1 MAAPFRSVGIAVL
14 IGMLCLFASGCTI
27 FVPHVKPE
35 PLPENDPLRYNCAA
49 STSSELTRP
58 PTKPPRKGSV
68 GTPAPDLDAMKKAR
82 ADSIERAMSSSGGID
97 PQQVGFSLCEGYIR
111 AEEYRRDYHR
121 AVRWDSGLRTT
132 LNAITIV
139 LAGLAAREGFD
150 PNPSNAKMAD
160 FIVGT
165 VVLYGWSS
173 TLTSTPREK
182 VYLNGEE
189 AMSCAMVEAQPIMVG
204 VMQLQPLEAQVAK
217 VKAARA
223 IFDQALEDAG
233 LAPLVNPGDDKYIK
247 LQSDADNAIDRVA
260 GYSRQLAQASGQ
272 LLPLIDII
280 AAQVGRNIVDTEPSN
295 ESLQTLIAGFGGQSR
310 GLMTAS
316 LPPASPATPKAQSGN
331 IDRVTAE
338 AKVVAPYKALR
349 QQMETLNGMLA
360 KIVEV
365 SEAKT
370 KIGACKAASV
380 VNEFKVEPGDASA
393 VIKVGDVREFK
404 VTNQVSVPTV
414 SIDGEGADSVEKLD
428 TLVRDGAFI
437 VRIKGVKA
445 TGETGPTLTIKDGT
459 GQQDKR
465 IALRVAAADT
475 GTGTSSGN
483 NGGADAGAAAAVITD
498 EEKTRLLNKAFV
510 DEVVSEKPQDFLR
523 RSVQA
528 LQCVI
533 KAKVDGAVGTDTR
546 TKIAE
551 FMKDVGGR
559 QKPGAID
566 DALLTKVAA
575 ELGAGAAD
583 CRKQK

>member
-1 MAAPFRSVGIAVL
+1 MSIAAPSRSVGIAVL
-14 IGMLCLFASGCTI
+14 VGMLCLFAGGCTI

-35 PLPENDPLRYNCAA
+35 PLPENDPLRFNCAA

-58 PTKPPRKGSV
+58 APKAAGKKG
-68 GTPAPDLDAMKKAR
+68 TETPDLKAMKQAR
-82 ADSIERAMSSSGGID
+82 AESIERAMSSSGGID

-132 LNAITIV
+132 LNAITIA

-150 PNPSNAKMAD
+150 PNPSSAKMAD

-173 TLTSTPREK
+173 ALTSTPREK

-204 VMQLQPLEAQVAK
+204 VMQLQPLESQVAK
-217 VKAARA
+217 VKATRA

-247 LQSDADNAIDRVA
+247 LQSDADNAIGRVA
-260 GYSRQLAQASGQ
+260 SYSQQLAQASGQ
-272 LLPLIDII
+272 LLPLIEII

-295 ESLQTLIAGFGGQSR
+295 ESLQTLIAGFGGQAR

-316 LPPASPATPKAQSGN
+316 LPPSSPATPKSQSGN

-349 QQMETLNGMLA
+349 QQVETLNAMLA

-370 KIGACKAASV
+370 KISACKAASV
-380 VNEFKVEPGDASA
+380 TNEFKVEPGDASA
-393 VIKVGDVREFK
+393 VVKVGDIREFK

-459 GQQDKR
+459 GQQEKR

-475 GTGTSSGN
+475 KTGSSSGN
-483 NGGADAGAAAAVITD
+483 SGGADAGAAAAAITD
-498 EEKTRLLNKAFV
+498 DEKTRLLNKAFV

-528 LQCVI
+528 LQCAI
-533 KAKVDGAVGTDTR
+533 KAKVDGTVGTDTR

-559 QKPGAID
+559 QKPEAID

-575 ELGAGAAD
+575 ELGAGAAE